1 MVQKGK
7 GGLSNGELLMNRRI
21 SFESG
26 QFSIELQDI
35 ASAIRALAQNFQ
47 GDSIALVS
55 LLRHL
60 EELHREI
67 REGLFQ
73 ASLPDNRQALYKLLK
88 DIETEGGWPYIE
100 RMKLQ
105 ALLANLPT
113 ETVDETSN
121 ATQEIKDTPPP
132 KSNASAT
139 ANEESES
146 EVNSQ

>member
-7 GGLSNGELLMNRRI
+7 GGLSNGELLM

-121 ATQEIKDTPPP
+121 ATQESKDTPPP
-132 KSNASAT
+132 KVNASTT

>member
-7 GGLSNGELLMNRRI
+7 GGLSNGELLM

-35 ASAIRALAQNFQ
+35 ASAIRALAQNLQ

-113 ETVDETSN
+113 ETVDETSD

-132 KSNASAT
+132 KAKASTT

>member
-1 MVQKGK
+1 MVQKSK

-21 SFESG
+21 GSDSE
-26 QFSIELQDI
+26 QLYIELQDI
-35 ASAIRALAQNFQ
+35 ALAIRSLAQNFQ
-47 GDSIALVS
+47 GDSLALVS

-113 ETVDETSN
+113 ETIDETSDDR
-121 ATQEIKDTPPP
+121 QEIKDTLPLKANP
-132 KSNASAT
+132 SIT
-139 ANEESES
+139 VNEESES
-146 EVNSQ
+146 DLKSQ

>member
-1 MVQKGK
+1 MQKGK

-21 SFESG
+21 SSDSK
-26 QFSIELQDI
+26 QSSIELQDI
-35 ASAIRALAQNFQ
+35 APAIRALAENFQ

-113 ETVDETSN
+113 ETIDETSDPR
-121 ATQEIKDTPPP
+121 QDKDTLPPIAND
-132 KSNASAT
+132 SIT
-139 ANEESES
+139 VNEESAS
-146 EVNSQ
+146 DLKSQ

>member
-21 SFESG
+21 GSESG

-113 ETVDETSN
+113 ESVDETSN
-121 ATQEIKDTPPP
+121 ATQEIKDTLRQKLTLQLLPM
-132 KSNASAT
+132 KNQKAR
-139 ANEESES
+139 
-146 EVNSQ
+146 

>member
-21 SFESG
+21 GSESG

-113 ETVDETSN
+113 ETVDETTN
-121 ATQEIKDTPPP
+121 TTQEIKDTPT
-132 KSNASAT
+132 KS
-139 ANEESES
+139 
-146 EVNSQ
+146 

>member
-1 MVQKGK
+1 MVQKSK

-21 SFESG
+21 GSDSE
-26 QFSIELQDI
+26 QFYIELQDI
-35 ASAIRALAQNFQ
+35 APAIRALAQNFQ
-47 GDSIALVS
+47 GDSLALVS

-60 EELHREI
+60 EEIHREI

-113 ETVDETSN
+113 ETIDETSN
-121 ATQEIKDTPPP
+121 DRQEIKDTLPLKANP
-132 KSNASAT
+132 SIT
-139 ANEESES
+139 VNEESES
-146 EVNSQ
+146 DLKSQ

>member
-21 SFESG
+21 DCDSE
-26 QFSIELQDI
+26 QLSIEIQDI
-35 ASAIRALAQNFQ
+35 APAIRALAQNFQ
-47 GDSIALVS
+47 GDSLALVS

-105 ALLANLPT
+105 ALLANLPS
-113 ETVDETSN
+113 ETIDE
-121 ATQEIKDTPPP
+121 
-132 KSNASAT
+132 KSNEQQESKNTVQLKANAAIT

-146 EVNSQ
+146 DLKSP